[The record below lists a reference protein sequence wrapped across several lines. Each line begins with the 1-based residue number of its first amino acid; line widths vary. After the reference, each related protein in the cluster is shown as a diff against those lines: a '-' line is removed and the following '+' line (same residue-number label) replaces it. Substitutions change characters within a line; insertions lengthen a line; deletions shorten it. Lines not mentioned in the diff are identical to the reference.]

1 MVLLMS
7 LYLDATLHVG
17 GIEEKEEE
25 EVFLLMSDANTKA
38 PSYRSFDC
46 DIDFKSL
53 QLLILQHSWLVAPCS
68 IHTKTA

>member
-38 PSYRSFDC
+38 PSYRS
-46 DIDFKSL
+46 
-53 QLLILQHSWLVAPCS
+53 LIVTSTLKAYSCLFYN
-68 IHTKTA
+68 TAGS

>member
-1 MVLLMS
+1 MVLLLS

-25 EVFLLMSDANTKA
+25 VILLMSDANTKA